1 MPRLQT
7 IAGPALTKLELRRR
21 KLGVS
26 RPVLAR
32 MASVSLRNL
41 NRILRGE
48 ELNPRLATVHAIAKV
63 LGVCVGVGAGAGIT
77 ETISADEMRRDRA
90 QDKARRLAGMVQA
103 TMGLEAQGVDQAAFD
118 SLVERNVHKL
128 LAGPNRRLWED

>member
-1 MPRLQT
+1 M
-7 IAGPALTKLELRRR
+7 AG
-21 KLGVS
+21 
-26 RPVLAR
+26 
-32 MASVSLRNL
+32 VSLRNL
-41 NRILRGE
+41 NGILRGE

-77 ETISADEMRRDRA
+77 ETISADDMRKDRA
-90 QDKARRLAGMVQA
+90 TAKARRLAGMVQA
-103 TMGLEAQGVDQAAFD
+103 TMGLEAQAVDQAAFD